1 MDGFTFFLPVF
12 GFHRAVGNF
21 YYNRSCARHVFR
33 EYIMKCRYLLIAMAV
48 TMLFSSCTVSEKM
61 VQSSPVV
68 ARNVKLDP
76 IKADIVV
83 NQDQK
88 LVGQGTT
95 RYIFG
100 IEVDNL
106 LEEKTVDGVIYSQK
120 YPIPISILLDR
131 GKAKARAIAAYRAL
145 EACPDCDV
153 LVHPKYEV
161 IINKSPLGII
171 YRKYTVIVS
180 GYGAKYT
187 NFRTEKEIK
196 IIGNQNKEY
205 IVVDDE

>member
-1 MDGFTFFLPVF
+1 
-12 GFHRAVGNF
+12 
-21 YYNRSCARHVFR
+21 
-33 EYIMKCRYLLIAMAV
+33 MAV

-120 YPIPISILLDR
+120 YPIPISILF
-131 GKAKARAIAAYRAL
+131 G
-145 EACPDCDV
+145 
-153 LVHPKYEV
+153 
-161 IINKSPLGII
+161 
-171 YRKYTVIVS
+171 
-180 GYGAKYT
+180 
-187 NFRTEKEIK
+187 
-196 IIGNQNKEY
+196 
-205 IVVDDE
+205 